1 MNNILNDLN
10 KPTIN
15 LYWNDNLCKQLWY
28 KNKILNPKPIGKFY
42 LNVDCCC
49 FCLSISE
56 DLTFST
62 CLDFL
67 SQPTQIKACCL
78 ANRIKGK
85 TFTATCLPCYGFVS
99 MGILYQV
106 VIKIHQNLWTH
117 QEIHVKATFNNF
129 FSLLFKQELF
139 NIENQENSNQL

>member
-1 MNNILNDLN
+1 M
-10 KPTIN
+10 
-15 LYWNDNLCKQLWY
+15 
-28 KNKILNPKPIGKFY
+28 LNPKPIGKFY

-49 FCLSISE
+49 FCLSE

-85 TFTATCLPCYGFVS
+85 TFTATCLPCYGFVIIS
-99 MGILYQV
+99 MGKHTLPGNEQNSPKSLNSSRNTCES
-106 VIKIHQNLWTH
+106 KI
-117 QEIHVKATFNNF
+117 
-129 FSLLFKQELF
+129 
-139 NIENQENSNQL
+139 